1 MVVGMYVCT
10 TRYVLQVG
18 TPPRNF
24 PIVKNAAVP
33 IFSTSICV
41 EKFFSSSKVGGGEIR
56 TSCFGRA
63 HFCSYPPSRL
73 VTSTSLMDHAAV
85 IPIADV
91 HLELDVHRKVRIAG
105 LYVMNF
111 FFFTRSCVS
120 YDPISAEAILEHE
133 HKQIVVDL
141 SLVVEHSVF
150 SLPPRSKLMCL
161 GTLERRC
168 TDASN
173 QGTECIHSRT
183 ETCVPLILRAIFAKV
198 VDELD
203 LRLWATAA
211 RRLRAYLSEN

>member
-1 MVVGMYVCT
+1 
-10 TRYVLQVG
+10 
-18 TPPRNF
+18 
-24 PIVKNAAVP
+24 
-33 IFSTSICV
+33 
-41 EKFFSSSKVGGGEIR
+41 
-56 TSCFGRA
+56 
-63 HFCSYPPSRL
+63 
-73 VTSTSLMDHAAV
+73 MDHAAV

-111 FFFTRSCVS
+111 FFTRSCVS

-133 HKQIVVDL
+133 DKQIVVDL

-161 GTLERRC
+161 GTLEHRC

-173 QGTECIHSRT
+173 QSTECIHSRT
-183 ETCVPLILRAIFAKV
+183 ETCAPLILRAIFAKV

>member
-1 MVVGMYVCT
+1 MVVGMYVCA
-10 TRYVLQVG
+10 TRDVLQVG

-111 FFFTRSCVS
+111 FFLHVAVFRTTPYPPRPFLSMS
-120 YDPISAEAILEHE
+120 TSR
-133 HKQIVVDL
+133 L
-141 SLVVEHSVF
+141 SLTCHS
-150 SLPPRSKLMCL
+150 
-161 GTLERRC
+161 
-168 TDASN
+168 
-173 QGTECIHSRT
+173 
-183 ETCVPLILRAIFAKV
+183 
-198 VDELD
+198 
-203 LRLWATAA
+203 
-211 RRLRAYLSEN
+211 